1 MNFILGYIA
10 GMVTA
15 TLIFAVL
22 AFFRAGIE
30 KRVRIIETVLGNA
43 GPKPTGAV
51 FLPEDDSETV
61 RRDFVA
67 KRAER
72 GQRTTL
78 TDLKNEE

>member
-1 MNFILGYIA
+1 MNFILGYLTGI
-10 GMVTA
+10 VTA
-15 TLIFAVL
+15 TLIFVVL

-51 FLPEDDSETV
+51 FLPEDDSVEV
-61 RRDFVA
+61 RREFVS
-67 KRAER
+67 KRAAR

-78 TDLKNEE
+78 TDLKDED